1 VSAPWF
7 ETLMLI
13 RSLRPGPV
21 IDDAVTLECHGCGRR
36 MAVAGLQMKNKVR
49 CKACGRIH
57 KLTPKALTF
66 RFTEAARKKEK
77 DTMRFGATVVFF
89 LSMLAMAPI
98 ASGAGELLLSTGS
111 LALLGLSAFWIAV
124 LIHVL
129 CYAVGAAVGLGLSWA
144 MLLVRK
150 RTQDLGILG
159 AVMTIFGGFGQLVFY
174 FVGSQVGIPFSR
186 TPPYHLV
193 ACGLI
198 GTTGSLWRASVFPH
212 R

>member
-7 ETLMLI
+7 ETLMFI

-21 IDDAVTLECHGCGRR
+21 IEDSVRMVCHGCGRE
-36 MAVAGLQMKNKVR
+36 MPVGGLQMKNKVR
-49 CKACGRIH
+49 CKGCGRIH
-57 KLTPKALTF
+57 KLTPKALAF
-66 RFTEAARKKEK
+66 QFTDAVRKKER

-89 LSMLAMAPI
+89 LCLLAVAPI
-98 ASGAGELLLSTGS
+98 ASGAGERLLSAEGMS
-111 LALLGLSAFWIAV
+111 LLGLPALWIAILV
-124 LIHVL
+124 HVI
-129 CYAVGAAVGLGLSWA
+129 CYGVGAAVGLGLSWS

-150 RTQDLGILG
+150 KTQDLGILG
-159 AVMTIFGGFGQLVFY
+159 AVMTIFGGFGQLTFY
-174 FVGSQVGIPFSR
+174 FIGSQVGIPFSK